1 MSEHTENT
9 ALEKTQTQAPQGVE
23 HTRERDMFIPRASIY
38 ETDDEFVVM
47 ADLPDVRPD
56 AVDITVEENVLR
68 IHGRVTDHRPEGYSL
83 AYQEYE
89 VGDYHREFSLP
100 DKIDAD
106 RIAASM
112 DRGVLSLTLPKLK
125 PAHRRIEVT
134 AGAEE

>member
-1 MSEHTENT
+1 MSDSTENT
-9 ALEKTQTQAPQGVE
+9 ALEKQQTQTPEGVE
-23 HTRERDMFIPRASIY
+23 HTREREMFVPRASIY
-38 ETDDEFVVM
+38 ETDDEYVVS
-47 ADLPDVRPD
+47 ADMPDVKPE

-106 RIAASM
+106 GIAASM

-125 PAHRRIEVT
+125 PTHRRVEVT
-134 AGAEE
+134 AGASE